1 MSRYFTTAFS
11 SMTAMEPT
19 DRLILSSSAFSLLT
33 GADLKKKKKKKH
45 KQQQKKEKKR
55 TGDEQSTNDNSHR
68 TI

>member
-33 GADLKKKKKKKH
+33 GADLKKKEK
-45 KQQQKKEKKR
+45 KKEKKR